1 MYTHTV
7 GWYLLSNLLYTNTI
21 LQSIVRAILAQQVR
35 HHIPY
40 PNTIFKSACGS
51 QGHLRGAKAR
61 RVWMGDERQNPLK
74 MAASHANKGFR
85 FAGGS
90 FIWCGPRVA
99 PRERK
104 RRVAMVDTIQQNKK
118 KKTSNKQTK
127 NATINFREPNSQHTL
142 WKTREESEDVM
153 VDATQKELKKNT
165 EKI

>member
-1 MYTHTV
+1 MKRGNENEKMIYTSYLYFILFNNYMYTHTV

-74 MAASHANKGFR
+74 MGASHANRGFR

-90 FIWCGPRVA
+90 FIWCGLRVA
-99 PRERK
+99 PGGRRGRK
-104 RRVAMVDTIQQNKK
+104 QRMTCLIKCKIKK
-118 KKTSNKQTK
+118 Y
-127 NATINFREPNSQHTL
+127 INR
-142 WKTREESEDVM
+142 K
-153 VDATQKELKKNT
+153 LKKET
-165 EKI
+165 EEKW